1 MAPCIDTSR
10 STGKAL
16 LSQDDDSRFHY
27 INLFPPGGRISR
39 SPITITSSLFQ
50 DNRVDGDVWAKM
62 LDEAKS
68 DVEQEPVLSSYY
80 HSSIASHGSLESALA
95 NILSVKLSTLALP
108 SNTLFEL
115 FISVLEES
123 PEIIESAKQDLL
135 AAKERDPACV
145 SYVHCFLSFK
155 GFLACQAHRIAH
167 KLWAQDRKILALL
180 IQNRVSEAFAV
191 DIHPGAKIGKGV
203 LLDHATAVVIG
214 ETAVVGDNVSIL
226 HGVTLGGTGKQ
237 SGDRHPKIGD
247 GVLIGAGTCVLGNIT
262 IGEGAKVG
270 SGSVVLKDVPPHT
283 TAVGNPARLIGGKE
297 NPKMLDKIP
306 GLSMDQTS
314 YLTEWSDYV
323 I

>member
-27 INLFPPGGRISR
+27 INLFPPGRISR
-39 SPITITSSLFQ
+39 SPITITSSLFE

-68 DVEQEPVLSSYY
+68 DVEQEPVLSSFY
-80 HSSIASHGSLESALA
+80 HSSIASHRSIESALA

-123 PEIIESAKQDLL
+123 PEIIESVKQDLL

-237 SGDRHPKIGD
+237 CGDRHPKIGD